1 MAEDGGFSSE
11 QIKHLELI
19 QPVVARLGNNSF
31 LIKGWALTI
40 AAGFLAL
47 LATKQTW
54 ALAAVG
60 LVPLLSFWG
69 LDAVFLRQE
78 RMYRRLY
85 EAVRVGA
92 GEVPPMSMDVSAL
105 HERDAWWR
113 AAVSGTLL
121 RFYGTLT
128 LVNILLIIIGLGR

>member
-1 MAEDGGFSSE
+1 MADDARLSSE

-19 QPVVARLGNNSF
+19 QHIVARLGNNSF
-31 LIKGWALTI
+31 LVKGWALTI

-47 LATKQTW
+47 FATRQTW
-54 ALAAVG
+54 TLAAVG

-85 EAVRVGA
+85 ELVRSGA
-92 GEVPPMSMDVSAL
+92 REVPPMSMDFSTL
-105 HERDAWWR
+105 PEREAWCR

-121 RFYGTLT
+121 GFYGTLAVVG
-128 LVNILLIIIGLGR
+128 LLLISIGLGA